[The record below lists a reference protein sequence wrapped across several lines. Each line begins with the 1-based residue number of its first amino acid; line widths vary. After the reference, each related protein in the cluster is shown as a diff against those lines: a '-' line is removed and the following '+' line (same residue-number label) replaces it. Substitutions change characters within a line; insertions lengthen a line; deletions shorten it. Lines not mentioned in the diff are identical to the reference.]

1 MSDALQILLD
11 MEPAEAEEKEFEV
24 KRLSRLAGKPVVFRL
39 RGIGYS
45 RAAEI
50 REMSGEQDV
59 QILLAGTVSPNW
71 KDKELLEKYGAA
83 TPAEAVKKVLRPG
96 EIGDLSREVER
107 LSGYLTRTIAEV
119 KKNST
124 SEPLT

>member
-71 KDKELLEKYGAA
+71 KDKELLEKYGLPPRQRRSRKCCG
-83 TPAEAVKKVLRPG
+83 PARSGICPARWSGFLDTSPGQLRRLKK
-96 EIGDLSREVER
+96 
-107 LSGYLTRTIAEV
+107 TRRR
-119 KKNST
+119 N
-124 SEPLT
+124 P